1 MIDVYLNKDDSIEK
15 IDYPHYGTDSIKKE
29 DLPRLKENLKEINL
43 EVRQIQKI
51 AKVFKSDDQLK
62 DEILCAQLKY
72 ISGIKLV
79 GRIKRPSRFQFHLNP
94 PSSILYTR
102 VYVDTGRCEHSIREC
117 QNDADKDDLYFE
129 RMTLDEF
136 GYYMSWRTKILNHK
150 PVRYEDELSLIL
162 EKELIFGTIDNSG
175 DMLKYLMTVFG
186 DYTSVFKRYYEDMQ
200 KIKSDMKAYVDEKKR
215 KAEVWDHFVPNH
227 EYYNCNF
234 EYKYNG
240 YESVCEYIRMGT
252 GFSLLDS
259 LYRKYKEQDLK
270 RIFIEIFDL
279 AIIDIATWVI
289 DKGIPFGEVFI
300 ANKQPYKFFC
310 GNASQE
316 IISRLYN
323 TYDNFFTYVENRGTR
338 EFRRMLLYLI
348 DNSVRKCIQF
358 KESNKVYDQ
367 INICKNYL
375 PKENQEKILIDLVD
389 FTNELVEQIA
399 FSKYSSVFMY
409 MRGIQT
415 SKGKRPGRIKEK

>member
-252 GFSLLDS
+252 GFSLSDS

-270 RIFIEIFDL
+270 RIFIEI
-279 AIIDIATWVI
+279 
-289 DKGIPFGEVFI
+289 
-300 ANKQPYKFFC
+300 
-310 GNASQE
+310 
-316 IISRLYN
+316 R
-323 TYDNFFTYVENRGTR
+323 
-338 EFRRMLLYLI
+338 
-348 DNSVRKCIQF
+348 
-358 KESNKVYDQ
+358 
-367 INICKNYL
+367 
-375 PKENQEKILIDLVD
+375 
-389 FTNELVEQIA
+389 
-399 FSKYSSVFMY
+399 
-409 MRGIQT
+409 
-415 SKGKRPGRIKEK
+415 